1 MSPVGSV
8 SWEKLQNEKK
18 QFFESLPEDER
29 HNVEYLDNELIKRE
43 NEYNKLVEEEEW
55 LRYYKKKYN

>member
-1 MSPVGSV
+1 MI
-8 SWEKLQNEKK
+8 KLQNEKK